1 VIAPRTIAYDTE
13 GSELGAG
20 GVGSNPR
27 SKVDVASGAGAGVTG
42 ATLVG
47 LTRLMMAGAAFF
59 AAAFFGAAF
68 FGAAFFGAAFFDAA
82 FFGADLRAAAFF
94 AFFATLGLLGF
105 FNLRVFFFAALVLA
119 AVRFAFATER
129 FFPLPFFFAMVSLLL
144 AVLRLLAVR
153 VAPKKSAVICA

>member
-1 VIAPRTIAYDTE
+1 VISPGAIAYDPD

-20 GVGSNPR
+20 GVGSSPR
-27 SKVDVASGAGAGVTG
+27 SKVDVGSGAGAGVTG
-42 ATLVG
+42 ATLAG
-47 LTRLMMAGAAFF
+47 LTLLMMAGAAFF
-59 AAAFFGAAF
+59 GADFLAAAFFGAAF
-68 FGAAFFGAAFFDAA
+68 FGAAF
-82 FFGADLRAAAFF
+82 RAAAFF

>member
-1 VIAPRTIAYDTE
+1 VIAPRTIAYDTD

-27 SKVDVASGAGAGVTG
+27 SKVDVASGAGAGATG
-42 ATLVG
+42 ATLLG
-47 LTRLMMAGAAFF
+47 FALFMKMAG
-59 AAAFFGAAF
+59 AAFFGAAF
-68 FGAAFFGAAFFDAA
+68 FAAAFFGAAFFDAA

>member
-1 VIAPRTIAYDTE
+1 VTSPRAIAYDTE
-13 GSELGAG
+13 GSKVGAG

-27 SKVDVASGAGAGVTG
+27 SKLDVASGAGAGVTG

-47 LTRLMMAGAAFF
+47 LTLLMKMA
-59 AAAFFGAAF
+59 GAAF
-68 FGAAFFGAAFFDAA
+68 FGAAFFTAAFLGAA
-82 FFGADLRAAAFF
+82 LRAAAFF

-105 FNLRVFFFAALVLA
+105 FNLRVFFFTALVLA